1 MAARRPGTPNNDVL
15 LSQAAGDTLAGGA
28 GDDVYDIIHV
38 GIVVE
43 EGVEGGEDEIIAR
56 VDIALP
62 DHVENLTLDYHYRGP
77 VPQPATRGPLVG
89 IGNGLDNFITGN
101 VLDNLL
107 RGLGGDD
114 VIRAGG
120 GDDWVEGGTGNDVL
134 DGQAGND
141 TLDGGAGNDRL
152 NGGIGDDI
160 LRAGGGEDRLIG
172 GDGLDIA
179 IFDGPAANYRITH
192 AWAATATVT
201 DLTAPAGNIVTATLD
216 GVELALFGFDVVAFG
231 PSLNGGF
238 DEQLYL
244 ERYGD
249 VAAAVRAG
257 VFANGEAHFDLYGK
271 AEGRDPNAL
280 FDTGYYLAHNP
291 DVAAAVATGAMT
303 AWGHYLS
310 DGWWQG
316 RDPSA
321 FFSSQAYLL
330 RNPDVAGS
338 GMNPLLHF
346 LQIGT
351 AEGRLAQLANPTY
364 DLT

>member
-1 MAARRPGTPNNDVL
+1 MASRQTGTPNGDVL
-15 LSQAAGDTLAGGA
+15 LSSAAGDTLVGAG
-28 GDDVYDIIHV
+28 GDDVYDIFHV

-43 EGVEGGEDEIIAR
+43 EAAGGGEDEILAR
-56 VDIALP
+56 VDMFLP

-77 VPQPATRGPLVG
+77 VPQPATSGPLVG
-89 IGNGLDNFITGN
+89 VGNGLDNFITGN

-120 GDDWVEGGTGNDVL
+120 GDDWVEGGAGHDIL
-134 DGQAGND
+134 DGQAGDD
-141 TLDGGAGNDRL
+141 TFDGGDGNDVL
-152 NGGIGDDI
+152 FGGLGDDL

-172 GDGLDIA
+172 GEGLDIA
-179 IFDGPAANYRITH
+179 LFEGPAAQYRIDH
-192 AWAATATVT
+192 AWAAPATIT
-201 DLTAPAGNIVTATLD
+201 DLAAPAGTLSTATLE
-216 GVELALFGFDVVAFG
+216 GVELAIFGFDVVAFG
-231 PSLNGGF
+231 ASLNGGF

-244 ERYGD
+244 SRNPD

-257 VFANGEAHFDLYGK
+257 IFANGEAHFDLYGK

-280 FDTGYYLAHNP
+280 FDTAYYLANNP
-291 DVAAAVATGAMT
+291 DVAAAVAQGVVT
-303 AWGHYLS
+303 AWGHYLT
-310 DGWWQG
+310 DGWSEG

-321 FFSSQAYLL
+321 LFATRAYLL

-351 AEGRLAQLANPTY
+351 AEGRLAQMVNPTY